1 MKYTIIVDKQ
11 SSSNPSSEK
20 KEYTIDIEELRTYN
34 GISDTLTVTTETAY
48 VTRRLQLSEYGILSV
63 LPAPKKEELQDLNI
77 TLFEGKNY
85 IYILNEE
92 GNKISLSYVIKNDF
106 TDTYPTKSDMKSSI
120 TQTAQSIELSVNQ
133 KLEGYSTTEE
143 MNSAIKVSADNITST
158 VSKNYETKKD
168 AKTQYSE
175 IKQTTDSIS
184 STVSNKVGKTE
195 VISSIN
201 QSAEKIQID
210 ANKISL
216 KGKEINLTSDNI
228 GINSDFFQVTPDG
241 KVTIIDNSAST
252 SAFNFFIRNTEN
264 QDNLLMKPNW
274 VMLDN
279 SGGSNRVHLYTSN
292 HYSRI
297 SAKAGECTVATETSS
312 GYYARTTYTDGFNN
326 TTVAADGITTPKL
339 NQTSL
344 ESIKKNISHYNE
356 NALETIL
363 NSDIYS
369 YNLKTEKDTD
379 KKHIGFVIGDKY
391 KTPKEVMNNEGN
403 AIELYSAIGIL
414 WKGMQEQQ
422 KKIEELENKLKE
434 VTNG

>member
-1 MKYTIIVDKQ
+1 
-11 SSSNPSSEK
+11 
-20 KEYTIDIEELRTYN
+20 
-34 GISDTLTVTTETAY
+34 
-48 VTRRLQLSEYGILSV
+48 
-63 LPAPKKEELQDLNI
+63 
-77 TLFEGKNY
+77 
-85 IYILNEE
+85 
-92 GNKISLSYVIKNDF
+92 
-106 TDTYPTKSDMKSSI
+106 MKSSI

-143 MNSAIKVSADNITST
+143 MNSAIKVSADKINSE
-158 VSKNYETKKD
+158 VKK
-168 AKTQYSE
+168 
-175 IKQTTDSIS
+175 
-184 STVSNKVGKTE
+184 KVGE
-195 VISSIN
+195 DEIISKIN

>member
-11 SSSNPSSEK
+11 PSTNPSDEK
-20 KEYTIDIEELRTYN
+20 KEYIIDIEELRTYQ
-34 GISDTLTVTTETAY
+34 GVSDTLKVTPDMAY
-48 VTRRLQLSEYGILSV
+48 VIRRLSLSEYGVLSILDE
-63 LPAPKKEELQDLNI
+63 PKQENLKDLNI
-77 TLFEGKNY
+77 TLFEGENY
-85 IYILNEE
+85 IYILNAE

-106 TDTYPTKSDMKSSI
+106 TDTYPTKADMKSSI

-143 MNSAIKVSADNITST
+143 MNSAIKVSADSINSE
-158 VSKNYETKKD
+158 VSK
-168 AKTQYSE
+168 
-175 IKQTTDSIS
+175 
-184 STVSNKVGKTE
+184 KVGE
-195 VISSIN
+195 NEIISKIN
-201 QSAEKIQID
+201 QSAEQVQID
-210 ANKISL
+210 ADKISL
-216 KGKEINLTSDNI
+216 EGKQIDLTGEDINITSDTLSIDKYGSMTLKGTENVANI
-228 GINSDFFQVTPDG
+228 KVELNTDTERYITINPARIYFKNDVDGHEILLYNAFNGAWLQLNSGSKSIRLLNNGDDFVRISLTDGINN
-241 KVTIIDNSAST
+241 TIIMP
-252 SAFNFFIRNTEN
+252 EE
-264 QDNLLMKPNW
+264 
-274 VMLDN
+274 V
-279 SGGSNRVHLYTSN
+279 
-292 HYSRI
+292 
-297 SAKAGECTVATETSS
+297 SS
-312 GYYARTTYTDGFNN
+312 
-326 TTVAADGITTPKL
+326 PKL
-339 NQTSL
+339 TQTSL

-391 KTPKEVMNNEGN
+391 KTPKEVMNNEGT

>member
-1 MKYTIIVDKQ
+1 MKYTIVVDKQ
-11 SSSNPSSEK
+11 SSSNPSSDK
-20 KEYTIDIEELRTYN
+20 REYTIDIEELRTYN

-63 LPAPKKEELQDLNI
+63 LPAPKKEEIKDLNI
-77 TLFEGKNY
+77 TLFEGENY
-85 IYILNEE
+85 IYILNAE

-106 TDTYPTKSDMKSSI
+106 TDTYPTKADMKSSI

-210 ANKISL
+210 SNKISL

-264 QDNLLMKPNW
+264 QDNLLMKPTW
-274 VMLDN
+274 IMMDN
-279 SGGSNRVHLYTSN
+279 PTGDDRIHLYRGN
-292 HYSRI
+292 DYVRI
-297 SAKAGECTVATETSS
+297 SGKSGNYSVAIEPSSSNKNAKITI
-312 GYYARTTYTDGFNN
+312 TDGNS
-326 TTVAADGITTPKL
+326 TTTITQSGITTPTL
-339 NQTSL
+339 TQTSMAS
-344 ESIKKNISHYNE
+344 EKKNFE
-356 NALETIL
+356 KMQNALDLIKGI
-363 NSDIYS
+363 DIYK
-369 YNLKTEKDTD
+369 YNLKYENDND
-379 KKHIGFVIGDKY
+379 KKHIGFVIGNEYKY
-391 KTPKEVMNNEGN
+391 R
-403 AIELYSAIGIL
+403 
-414 WKGMQEQQ
+414 Q
-422 KKIEELENKLKE
+422 E
-434 VTNG
+434 VTNKDNTGAEIYSLASLGIQGIKELDERLRKVEKILEVS